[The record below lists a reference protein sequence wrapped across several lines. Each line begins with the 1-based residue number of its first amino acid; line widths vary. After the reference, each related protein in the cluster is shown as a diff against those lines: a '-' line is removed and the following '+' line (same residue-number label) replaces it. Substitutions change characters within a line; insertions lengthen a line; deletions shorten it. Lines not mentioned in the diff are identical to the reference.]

1 MKLNPDC
8 MRDILIFA
16 ENIEYGTQS
25 TLTKLSEALPQYSI
39 EELDYSSGKLYEA
52 GFIDATFLPK
62 QRHIGD
68 VLSKLNGLTYDGH
81 QLLANIRNEKIWEPT
96 KSIAKEIG
104 ATSIQ
109 ALTQIATG
117 VVTQIITKHL
127 GY

>member
-16 ENIEYGTQS
+16 ESIPYGRQS
-25 TLTKLSEALPQYSI
+25 DIKLMCEQLPYTY
-39 EELDYSSGKLYEA
+39 EELDYTTVKLYEA
-52 GFIDATFLPK
+52 GLIDAYVGPILNHAGNTTG
-62 QRHIGD
+62 RI
-68 VLSKLNGLTYDGH
+68 NGLTFNGH
-81 QLLANIRNEKIWEPT
+81 QVLANIRNEKIWEPT

>member
-16 ENIEYGTQS
+16 ESIPYGRQS
-25 TLTKLSEALPQYSI
+25 GIDLMCEQLTYTY
-39 EELDYSSGKLYEA
+39 EELDYTTIKLQEA
-52 GFIDATFLPK
+52 GLL
-62 QRHIGD
+62 D
-68 VLSKLNGLTYDGH
+68 VISSHKLNHVGLCTDRINGLTFNGH
-81 QLLANIRNEKIWEPT
+81 QILANIRNEKIWEPT

-104 ATSIQ
+104 ATSVQ
-109 ALTQIATG
+109 ALTQIASG

>member
-16 ENIEYGTQS
+16 ESIPYGRQS
-25 TLTKLSEALPQYSI
+25 GIDLMCEQLAYTY
-39 EELDYSSGKLYEA
+39 EELDYTTVKLCEA
-52 GFIDATFLPK
+52 GFIDAS
-62 QRHIGD
+62 IGP
-68 VLSKLNGLTYDGH
+68 LLNHAGNTTGRINGLTYGGH

>member
-16 ENIEYGTQS
+16 ESIPYGRQS
-25 TLTKLSEALPQYSI
+25 DINLMCEQLPYTY
-39 EELDYSSGKLYEA
+39 EELDYTTVKLYEA
-52 GFIDATFLPK
+52 GLIDAYVGPILNHAGNTTS
-62 QRHIGD
+62 RI
-68 VLSKLNGLTYDGH
+68 NGLTFNGH

>member
-16 ENIEYGTQS
+16 ESIPYGHQS
-25 TLTKLSEALPQYSI
+25 DIKLMCEQLPYTY
-39 EELDYSSGKLYEA
+39 EELDYTTVKLYEA
-52 GFIDATFLPK
+52 GLIDAYVGPILNHAGNTTG
-62 QRHIGD
+62 RI
-68 VLSKLNGLTYDGH
+68 NGLTFNGH
-81 QLLANIRNEKIWEPT
+81 QVLANIRNEKIWEPT

>member
-16 ENIEYGTQS
+16 ESIPYGRQS
-25 TLTKLSEALPQYSI
+25 DINLMCEQLPYTY
-39 EELDYSSGKLYEA
+39 EELDYTTVKLYEA
-52 GFIDATFLPK
+52 GLIDAYVGPTLNHAGNTTS
-62 QRHIGD
+62 RI
-68 VLSKLNGLTYDGH
+68 NGLTFNGH